1 MSRLRLVSLLGR
13 RWSRSVFIRLTDLQA
28 SSESWATTRVALTDL
43 CWFVE
48 LMNTCLNRGLTRI
61 KGLHG
66 FGNNDRCALQ
76 LVCRNSGAWGLF
88 GSSQYTLRSA
98 GARALEV
105 SAFYRSAGVKG
116 SVRDGRGNPAP
127 TIGHA
132 LEAVGIG
139 SPNPLGTVR

>member
-1 MSRLRLVSLLGR
+1 
-13 RWSRSVFIRLTDLQA
+13 
-28 SSESWATTRVALTDL
+28 
-43 CWFVE
+43 
-48 LMNTCLNRGLTRI
+48 MNACLNRGLTRI

-88 GSSQYTLRSA
+88 GSLLYTLRSA

-132 LEAVGIG
+132 LEAVGVG